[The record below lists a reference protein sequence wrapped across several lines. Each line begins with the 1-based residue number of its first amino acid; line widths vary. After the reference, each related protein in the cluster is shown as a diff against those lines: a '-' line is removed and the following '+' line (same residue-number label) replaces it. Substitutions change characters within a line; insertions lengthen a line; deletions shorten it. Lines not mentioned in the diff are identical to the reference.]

1 MSKIVSV
8 SLVAKRD
15 AIQAP
20 GIFRRYRFD
29 DGDCVDVQLNLIS
42 HRLHADADL
51 RLWRAADLGLGDLE
65 EREIAAI
72 LADRI
77 LWMDDGLVGPL
88 MPTGDGFNSP
98 ALEEYRKWRAKLA
111 ELEFHERN
119 EKLSAARSR
128 VNETEKQGL
137 DNLDLHLSGVDD
149 RDPDAAVAQ

>member
-15 AIQAP
+15 AIRAP

-29 DGDCVDVQLNLIS
+29 DGDYVDVQLNLIS

-65 EREIAAI
+65 EREIVAI
-72 LADRI
+72 LADQI
-77 LWMDDGLVGPL
+77 LWSEGGPL
-88 MPTGDGFNSP
+88 SIRWVP
-98 ALEEYRKWRAKLA
+98 
-111 ELEFHERN
+111 HE
-119 EKLSAARSR
+119 AAD

-137 DNLDLHLSGVDD
+137 DNLDLHISGVDD